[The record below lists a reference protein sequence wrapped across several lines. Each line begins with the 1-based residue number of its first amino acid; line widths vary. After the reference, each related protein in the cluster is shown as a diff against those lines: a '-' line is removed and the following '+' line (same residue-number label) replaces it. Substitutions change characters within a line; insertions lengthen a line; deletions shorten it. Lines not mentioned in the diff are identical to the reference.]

1 MSTLVSSHL
10 NYGISVWG
18 DSKTSYIKKIE
29 TIQRKATRS
38 IVNGKYNAHTEPIF
52 RKLKILKFK
61 DMVDQGRENIMFA
74 INKKSSSNRNTK
86 TFPKS

>member
-29 TIQRKATRS
+29 TIQRKQQEESSMESTM
-38 IVNGKYNAHTEPIF
+38 HTQI
-52 RKLKILKFK
+52 
-61 DMVDQGRENIMFA
+61 QSSEN
-74 INKKSSSNRNTK
+74 
-86 TFPKS
+86 